1 VTAREDAG
9 EPPIAD
15 LVTSRADQR
24 SLWHPLVVLPELAW
38 MLALVFGYS
47 LARLFVVDPAT
58 GDRNAHALWGLER
71 ALHLPS
77 EAGFQRAVL
86 HWPVLLRAA
95 NEYYASAHFPLTAL
109 FLFWVYVF
117 RHDAWRWVRNAM
129 TVFTATSLMIE
140 ALLPMAPPRLV
151 PATGMVDTG
160 VALGQSVYPARSTS
174 GLANQ
179 FAAMPSVHVG
189 WALLVG
195 AGVVLA
201 ARGTWRWLALL
212 HPLLTL
218 AVVTVTANHYWSD
231 GVAAA
236 LLVAGALFATRGAH
250 REEGPGG
257 AGAGGPPP
265 RAREPGPA
273 LPEFTG

>member
-1 VTAREDAG
+1 MRAG
-9 EPPIAD
+9 EETAEQPAVVR
-15 LVTSRADQR
+15 LVGDRPTQR

-58 GDRNAHALWGLER
+58 GYRNAEHLWSLER
-71 ALHLPS
+71 LLHLPS
-77 EAGFQRAVL
+77 EAAVQHAVL
-86 HWPVLLRAA
+86 HWPVLLRVA
-95 NEYYASAHFPLTAL
+95 NEYYASAHFPLTAV

-129 TVFTATSLMIE
+129 TIFTASSLIIE

-151 PATGMVDTG
+151 PHFGMIDTG
-160 VALGQSVYPARSTS
+160 VALGQSVYPAKTDS
-174 GLANQ
+174 GVANQ

-195 AGVVLA
+195 LGVVLV
-201 ARGTWRWLALL
+201 ARGAWRWVALI
-212 HPLLTL
+212 HPVLTL

-231 GVAAA
+231 GIVAAGLVVAA
-236 LLVAGALFATRGAH
+236 LAVTSGLRRDARDLAA
-250 REEGPGG
+250 E
-257 AGAGGPPP
+257 PPP
-265 RAREPGPA
+265 AEAPA
-273 LPEFTG
+273 AVPELSG

>member
-9 EPPIAD
+9 EQLGAEVAPGGP
-15 LVTSRADQR
+15 DQR
-24 SLWHPLVVLPELAW
+24 SLWHPLVVLPELVW

-58 GDRNAHALWGLER
+58 GYRNARYLWALER

-77 EAGFQRAVL
+77 EAGLQHELL
-86 HWPVLLRAA
+86 HWPVLLRVA
-95 NEYYASAHFPLTAL
+95 NEYYASAHFPLTAV

-129 TVFTATSLMIE
+129 TVFTATSLIVE

-151 PATGMVDTG
+151 PAFGMVDTG
-160 VALGQSVYPARSTS
+160 VALGQSVYPARTDS
-174 GLANQ
+174 GVANQ

-195 AGVVLA
+195 AGVVLV
-201 ARGTWRWLALL
+201 ARGAWRWLALV

-218 AVVTVTANHYWSD
+218 AVVTITANHYWSD
-231 GVAAA
+231 GVVAAT
-236 LLVAGALFATRGAH
+236 LVAGALLVTRGA
-250 REEGPGG
+250 RRDTRAEEGDLPPVARQG
-257 AGAGGPPP
+257 A
-265 RAREPGPA
+265 A
-273 LPEFTG
+273 LPELSG